1 MGIQYLIEL
10 KTLWEKEKLLVTNN
24 MLPKFC
30 SNMACRPEDI
40 PIAHL
45 SDSPRRRLVVTG
57 DSVRIQVKTTES
69 STWFFNVLGV

>member
-1 MGIQYLIEL
+1 MGIQYLMEL

-30 SNMACRPEDI
+30 SNMACRTEDI

-45 SDSPRRRLVVTG
+45 SDFHRRQLVVTG
-57 DSVRIQVKTTES
+57 DSVRILVKTTES